1 MAIEK
6 KQGKILKEKYSKQEN
21 SKSLEFPIVGIGASA
36 GGLEALEQFFLNM
49 PKATGIAFVV
59 IQHLAPNNI
68 STSAEIIQQT
78 TSMKVLQASDC
89 LLVEPNHIYVIPPNK
104 SMSILNGTL
113 HLSESIE
120 AHGIRL
126 PIDFFFSSLA
136 IDRKEKSIGI
146 ILSGMGSDGSMGVKA
161 IKEKSGLVVVQNPDN
176 AKFDSMPRS
185 AMRAVFVDIIADA
198 NDLPTKLITLL
209 KNNSSIT
216 SKLENETQINTNL
229 EKIIILINT
238 KTGHD
243 FSNYKKSTMMRR
255 IERRINVHQLGKIEK
270 YIQFLQENPNEI
282 DFLFKE
288 LLIGVTSFFRNPAV
302 WQKLK
307 DTVLPSFF
315 EKLPNGHVLRAWIP
329 GCSTGEEAYSLAI
342 VFREA
347 LEQMPQNKNLTL
359 QIFATDIDKN
369 AIEIGRKGV
378 FPANIL
384 ADVSADRIRKFF
396 VTHSDGYR
404 VNHTIREMV
413 IFATHSIIKD
423 PPFTKIDF
431 LSCRNLLIYMETE
444 MQKNILG
451 LFQYSLNADGIL
463 LLGSAE
469 NESSNNARFTVIDKK
484 LKFYKHSENKATKS
498 INDYPSSFFE
508 NHPKKISNVQNFKFV
523 DSIKALIDKLLF
535 QRFALASVLINDQGD
550 ILNTTGKIE
559 KYLDQA
565 TGKTNINVFALAP
578 QELGP
583 DLIRAVGKAKQ
594 NYEAVVIR
602 NKKIATN
609 GSTSFFDVTIQQI
622 EKPEPISGM
631 ILIVFSDVSTVIK
644 SVKSKTGNQALNF
657 REQELEIELHRI
669 NEELQSFKEKM
680 QTSQEELKSTN
691 EELQSANEELQSTY
705 EELTTSK
712 EELQSMNEVLQTL
725 NTEMQNKISEYI
737 ESSNDMQ
744 NLLNSINIPT
754 LFIDKELNILRF
766 TEQITKIIKLR
777 QSDIAR
783 PFTEMVSDLQYPEI
797 ENDAKEVLRTLV
809 FKETDISAND
819 ERWFKVRIMP
829 YRTFNDYINGVVI
842 TFIDITESKKREEE
856 LTNAN
861 EMLKAAAA
869 K

>member
-1 MAIEK
+1 
-6 KQGKILKEKYSKQEN
+6 
-21 SKSLEFPIVGIGASA
+21 
-36 GGLEALEQFFLNM
+36 
-49 PKATGIAFVV
+49 
-59 IQHLAPNNI
+59 
-68 STSAEIIQQT
+68 
-78 TSMKVLQASDC
+78 
-89 LLVEPNHIYVIPPNK
+89 
-104 SMSILNGTL
+104 
-113 HLSESIE
+113 
-120 AHGIRL
+120 
-126 PIDFFFSSLA
+126 
-136 IDRKEKSIGI
+136 
-146 ILSGMGSDGSMGVKA
+146 
-161 IKEKSGLVVVQNPDN
+161 
-176 AKFDSMPRS
+176 
-185 AMRAVFVDIIADA
+185 
-198 NDLPTKLITLL
+198 
-209 KNNSSIT
+209 
-216 SKLENETQINTNL
+216 
-229 EKIIILINT
+229 
-238 KTGHD
+238 
-243 FSNYKKSTMMRR
+243 
-255 IERRINVHQLGKIEK
+255 
-270 YIQFLQENPNEI
+270 
-282 DFLFKE
+282 
-288 LLIGVTSFFRNPAV
+288 
-302 WQKLK
+302 
-307 DTVLPSFF
+307 
-315 EKLPNGHVLRAWIP
+315 
-329 GCSTGEEAYSLAI
+329 
-342 VFREA
+342 
-347 LEQMPQNKNLTL
+347 
-359 QIFATDIDKN
+359 
-369 AIEIGRKGV
+369 
-378 FPANIL
+378 
-384 ADVSADRIRKFF
+384 
-396 VTHSDGYR
+396 
-404 VNHTIREMV
+404 
-413 IFATHSIIKD
+413 
-423 PPFTKIDF
+423 
-431 LSCRNLLIYMETE
+431 
-444 MQKNILG
+444 
-451 LFQYSLNADGIL
+451 
-463 LLGSAE
+463 
-469 NESSNNARFTVIDKK
+469 
-484 LKFYKHSENKATKS
+484 
-498 INDYPSSFFE
+498 
-508 NHPKKISNVQNFKFV
+508 VQNFKFV

-680 QTSQEELKSTN
+680 QTSQEELKSSN